1 MSTTK
6 KNIQK
11 KRSSLWLPLL
21 FFTVLICAFAVLY
34 QQENHVHPLLTERAQ
49 QQQHAIH
56 DLKNTLASPAVD
68 EHITTTQRQ
77 TLINLARIE
86 LLIRKNTSHC
96 VSLLKEARSLTQS
109 QAQIEDI
116 NAMISSLE
124 DHPYS
129 QRLGLIQTLE
139 KIKQMLSVQTID
151 KPHKSVDVD
160 HISQQEN
167 HSPNLLDALKQKLET
182 AIIIRKTTRT
192 VNPIFEEYDQ
202 AAYTQNIKFLLNI
215 GQQGLLEMDNALF
228 HYGINTAHDLLLH
241 QGQLSQQEEEAL
253 ESLESLQTID
263 LTLPS
268 IDFSKLNNLDLDQEA
283 YQ

>member
-6 KNIQK
+6 KNMQK

-34 QQENHVHPLLTERAQ
+34 QQENHGHPLLNERAQ
-49 QQQHAIH
+49 QQQNAIH
-56 DLKNTLASPAVD
+56 DLKSTLASPAVD
-68 EHITTTQRQ
+68 EHITSTQRQ

-86 LLIRKNTSHC
+86 LLIRKNPDHC
-96 VSLLKEARSLTQS
+96 VSLLKEALSLTQS

-116 NAMISSLE
+116 NAIIVSLK
-124 DHPYS
+124 DHPHTR
-129 QRLGLIQTLE
+129 RLGLIQTLE
-139 KIKQMLSVQTID
+139 KTKQMLSDHTID
-151 KPHKSVDVD
+151 KSHKSVDID
-160 HISQQEN
+160 HISQPEN
-167 HSPNLLDALKQKLET
+167 PSHNSLDVLKQKLEA
-182 AIIIRKTTRT
+182 AIIIRKTKRT

-202 AAYTQNIKFLLNI
+202 AAYTQNIRFFLNL

-253 ESLESLQTID
+253 ESLESLQIID